1 MKTRIRVSA
10 LFGVK
15 LHKHLRGLVSFCEK
29 RILVKNSVFNRSL
42 AYFEAKKSFSLCRTT
57 IDFLVLKF
65 SVFAVFN

>member
-29 RILVKNSVFNRSL
+29 TYLGQKIRFQLFISVF
-42 AYFEAKKSFSLCRTT
+42 
-57 IDFLVLKF
+57 
-65 SVFAVFN
+65 